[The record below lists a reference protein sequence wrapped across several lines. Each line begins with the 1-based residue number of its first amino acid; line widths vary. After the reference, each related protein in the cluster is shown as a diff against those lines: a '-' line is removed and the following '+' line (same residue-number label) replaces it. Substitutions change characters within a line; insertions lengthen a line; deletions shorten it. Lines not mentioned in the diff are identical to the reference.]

1 MKKTITEFKESILG
15 IAGKYSQEEE
25 KVKTDFQSASKE
37 IIAGIKSE
45 KENLE
50 RKQKETE
57 TELGKIRTKIDI
69 KKQQYNKSMQ
79 ELNEEKTKKLE
90 CEIMELAEQERI
102 LTLRHDAYGKI
113 DGCDNER
120 TNKLFL
126 QLYAL
131 YKTAEKEER
140 EVRENYEDVLKELEN
155 LKEPLEKAIKEI
167 GRLNAIYDTYSTYN
181 SLVADYKKREV
192 VAMFEIMHGKINL
205 PKDSSPWD
213 SVNDKLRFISKVM
226 ARKQNRKIQRKPNSI
241 KA

>member
-1 MKKTITEFKESILG
+1 MKKSITEFKESILG

-25 KVKTDFQSASKE
+25 KIKADFQSASKE

-50 RKQKETE
+50 KKRKEAE

-69 KKQQYNKSMQ
+69 KKQQYNKSMY
-79 ELNEEKTKKLE
+79 ELNEEKIKKLE
-90 CEIMELAEQERI
+90 CEIMELADQERI
-102 LTLRHDAYGKI
+102 LTLRHEAYGKI
-113 DGCDNER
+113 DGCNNER

-140 EVRENYEDVLKELEN
+140 EVRENYKDVLKELKN
-155 LKEPLEKAIKEI
+155 LKEPLEKVIKEI
-167 GRLNAIYDTYSTYN
+167 ERLNAIYDTYSTYN
-181 SLVADYKKREV
+181 SLVADYKKSKV
-192 VAMFEIMHGKINL
+192 VDMFEIMHGKINL

-213 SVNDKLRFISKVM
+213 SVNDKLKLISKVM
-226 ARKQNRKIQRKPNSI
+226 AKNQNRSLQRKPNSV
-241 KA
+241 KV